1 MRPLLLLAAFLL
13 TAAFSPREV
22 TVRFDPAAGKA
33 EVADGLTGSGTL
45 PLQGPEGFFL
55 PTWLA
60 EETPFDY
67 RIVLEAPLP
76 WKALVPGR
84 LVEETER
91 DGRYRAVYE
100 SETPQWDLPLLAGP
114 WTVRE
119 KMHKGLRLR
128 TWFDAETAPLA
139 DDYLD
144 KVAGYLDLYQ
154 DWIGPHPFS
163 GFSVVAVPR
172 PVGLGF
178 PGLTAIG
185 SKVLRLPFIRDTSLG
200 HEILHDWWGNGVY
213 VDYERGNWCEGLT
226 TFMADYTFAQ
236 RQRPEA
242 ARDTRRQWLRDFA
255 ALPAERDRPARVF
268 VAKTH
273 GASQV
278 VGYHKV
284 AFLFHMLRE
293 EIGTAAFDAGIRR
306 FWREKKFQ
314 IAGWD
319 DLRAAFEAESSRD
332 LKPFFAQWLDR
343 TGAPRLTLNDAKA
356 ADGRISFVLRQGEPV
371 YRLAVPVVA
380 DGRRQVL
387 RLDGPEGR
395 FEVAGATHLSID
407 PDADLF
413 RHLDAAELPPILRD
427 VTLDGETVAR
437 VGADPAPRLAQALLD
452 TRARFGKP
460 EPGRPLLLV
469 GTEIEMKGFL
479 AEAGLPPAPPEVAG
493 KGTLR
498 AWTGRRNGRPFLA
511 VEGRDAEALAAAAG
525 PLPHYGRRGWLV
537 FDGAKAVEMGGW
549 PGAEGPLNVKFPP

>member
-1 MRPLLLLAAFLL
+1 MRRLLVLAAFLL
-13 TAAFSPREV
+13 TAAFAPREV
-22 TVRFDPAAGKA
+22 TVRFDPAAGRA
-33 EVADGLTGSGTL
+33 EVADSLKGRSEI
-45 PLQGPEGFFL
+45 PLQGPDGFFL
-55 PTWLA
+55 AGWLA

-67 RIVLEAPLP
+67 RIVLETPLP

-84 LVEETER
+84 LVEETEEN
-91 DGRYRAVYE
+91 GRYRAVYE

-119 KMHKGLRLR
+119 RMHDGRRLR

-139 DDYLD
+139 EDYLER
-144 KVAGYLDLYQ
+144 VAGYLDLYR
-154 DWIGPHPFS
+154 DWIGPHPHS
-163 GFSVVAVPR
+163 GFSVVSVPQ

-200 HEILHDWWGNGVY
+200 HEILHDWWGNGVH

-226 TFMADYTFAQ
+226 TFMADYAFAL

-242 ARDTRRQWLRDFA
+242 ARDMRRQWLRDFA
-255 ALPAERDRPARVF
+255 ALPADRDRPARAF

-284 AFLFHMLRE
+284 AMVFHMLRE
-293 EIGTAAFDAGIRR
+293 EIGTAVFDAGIRR
-306 FWREKKFQ
+306 FWQEKKFQ
-314 IAGWD
+314 VAGWD
-319 DLRAAFEAESSRD
+319 DLRAAFEAESGRD

-343 TGAPRLTLNDAKA
+343 AGAPRLTLSDAKA
-356 ADGRISFVLRQGEPV
+356 GDGRISFTLRQDEPA

-380 DGRRQVL
+380 DGRRHVVG
-387 RLDGPEGR
+387 LDGREGR
-395 FEVAGATHLSID
+395 FSVEGRSRLEID

-413 RHLDAAELPPILRD
+413 RRLDAAELPPILRD
-427 VTLDGETVAR
+427 VTLDGSTVAR
-437 VGADPAPRLAQALLD
+437 TGAEPAARLAQALLD
-452 TRARFGKP
+452 TRARFGGP

-469 GTEIEMKGFL
+469 GTEAEMKDFL

-498 AWTGRRNGRPFLA
+498 AWTGRRDGRPFLA
-511 VEGRDAEALAAAAG
+511 VEGRDAEALAAAIG

-537 FDGAKAVEMGGW
+537 LEGAKAVEMGGW
-549 PGAEGPLNVKFPP
+549 PGGEGPLSVNFPP